1 MTKTKDQKKVIRK
14 NTLTKAVSGTLPA
27 RSKQDPTMLKTTW
40 EEVESIYQTCATGI
54 IEILEFTQNTNAVFS
69 QNPEEVKPEVIT
81 CVKGLTRDLD
91 ELSKV
96 LIKIRKNHENRTGV
110 IESDLDHKISMDI
123 LQDYI
128 GFNEH
133 FKSTVLT
140 PISILSTEMIEM
152 ESKKAK
158 SEKPEQPPVIPTIEN

>member
-1 MTKTKDQKKVIRK
+1 MTKSKDQKNMTRK
-14 NTLTKAVSGTLPA
+14 NTLTKAVSSTLPA
-27 RSKQDPTMLKTTW
+27 MDKTDPLIQKSTW
-40 EEVESIYQTCATGI
+40 EEVEDIYQTCANGI
-54 IEILEFTQNTNAVFS
+54 LEILEFTQNTNKVFS
-69 QNPEEVKPEVIT
+69 QKPEEVKPEVIT

-96 LIKIRKNHENRTGV
+96 LVRIHKNHENRTGV

-133 FKSTVLT
+133 FKSVVLT
-140 PISILSTEMIEM
+140 PISILSTEMIEFQ
-152 ESKKAK
+152 SKI
-158 SEKPEQPPVIPTIEN
+158 EKQEQSQQITDQQTVEN

>member
-1 MTKTKDQKKVIRK
+1 
-14 NTLTKAVSGTLPA
+14 
-27 RSKQDPTMLKTTW
+27 
-40 EEVESIYQTCATGI
+40 
-54 IEILEFTQNTNAVFS
+54 
-69 QNPEEVKPEVIT
+69 
-81 CVKGLTRDLD
+81 
-91 ELSKV
+91 
-96 LIKIRKNHENRTGV
+96 
-110 IESDLDHKISMDI
+110 MDI

-158 SEKPEQPPVIPTIEN
+158 SEKPE

>member
-1 MTKTKDQKKVIRK
+1 MAKTNDQKKVIRK
-14 NTLTKAVSGTLPA
+14 NTLSKAVSNTLPA
-27 RSKQDPTMLKTTW
+27 RTKQDPTMSKTTW

-54 IEILEFTQNTNAVFS
+54 IDILEFTQNTNAVFS
-69 QNPEEVKPEVIT
+69 QKPEEVKPEVIT

-96 LIKIRKNHENRTGV
+96 LVKIHKNHENRTGV

-128 GFNEH
+128 GFNER

-140 PISILSTEMIEM
+140 PISILSTEMIDLQ
-152 ESKKAK
+152 SKIT
-158 SEKPEQPPVIPTIEN
+158 ETPQPEQTLAN